1 MNHFLEPGQIS
12 YNSNAAS
19 PGLRSSR
26 PLAIT
31 KGRKDMEANA
41 KSVANRLFILKK
53 EEENL
58 WRSIE
63 LAKMKTKEAYMSKLK
78 DAERAQEVHFIFI
91 F

>member
-1 MNHFLEPGQIS
+1 MNHFLDPSQIS
-12 YNSNAAS
+12 YNYNSDS
-19 PGLRSSR
+19 PQIRSSR

-31 KGRKDMEANA
+31 KGRKDIEANA

-53 EEENL
+53 EEEYL

-78 DAERAQEVHFIFI
+78 DAERAHEV
-91 F
+91 